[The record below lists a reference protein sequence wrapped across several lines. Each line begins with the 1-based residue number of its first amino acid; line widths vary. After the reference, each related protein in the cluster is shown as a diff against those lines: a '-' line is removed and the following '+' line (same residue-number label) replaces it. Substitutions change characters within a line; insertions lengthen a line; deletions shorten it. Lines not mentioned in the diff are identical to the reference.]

1 MNFFYVPLPGM
12 RWTVFI
18 WDPNTLFKIWWL
30 LNYVWFFPPI
40 VLISSWR
47 ENTILRLNL
56 AEFSILLG
64 FHFFIIFLCA
74 WKPCLKFFP
83 SLIFSN
89 FCNVMLI
96 FSSPNMNHK
105 CYWIFT
111 FSAILLFGFFPVLPF
126 YFRIFFMPFVP
137 FPWRSCPISY
147 RGCQKVHCFILKNG
161 YYFQKTINSYSC

>member
-1 MNFFYVPLPGM
+1 MPMNFFYVPLPGM

-126 YFRIFFMPFVP
+126 YFRIFFYAICTFSLEVMSNLLQRMPKSSLFYIEKWLL
-137 FPWRSCPISY
+137 FSEDY
-147 RGCQKVHCFILKNG
+147 
-161 YYFQKTINSYSC
+161 